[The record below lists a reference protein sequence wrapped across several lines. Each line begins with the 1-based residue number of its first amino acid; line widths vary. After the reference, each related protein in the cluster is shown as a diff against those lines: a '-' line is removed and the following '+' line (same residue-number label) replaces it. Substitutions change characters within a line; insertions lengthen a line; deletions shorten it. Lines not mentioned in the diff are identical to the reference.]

1 MNSQSQ
7 TNSRQL
13 PIDPITL
20 EVIRH
25 GLVMIVDRYSF
36 GFALS

>member
-7 TNSRQL
+7 AISRQL
-13 PIDPITL
+13 SIDPITL

-25 GLVMIVDRYSF
+25 GIIIIGDRYSF
-36 GFALS
+36 RFALS